1 MIIAIIMVVLV
12 AVIFGLRQSSNKK
25 TLNNNPNDRQA
36 LIKLFNVCDTPSSHE
51 DAANYGIKFLKN
63 NPEDFEIMNLTA
75 WAFSK
80 NKAGYGIKELL
91 ENRIKLLEN
100 IVDNPQEFD
109 AFTKKDKN
117 FKQYAKN
124 LFMHYASAL
133 LAFKEIELSKYY
145 EQKSNSLK

>member
-1 MIIAIIMVVLV
+1 MIVAIIMVVLV
-12 AVIFGLRQSSNKK
+12 AVILGLRQSSNKK
-25 TLNNNPNDRQA
+25 TLNKNPNDREA
-36 LIKLFNVCDTPSSHE
+36 LIKLFNACDAPFTYE
-51 DAANYGIKFLKN
+51 EAARYGVKFLEN

-91 ENRIKLLEN
+91 ENRVKDLEN
-100 IVDNPQEFD
+100 IVDDPQKFE

-133 LAFKEIELSKYY
+133 LAFKENELSKYY

>member
-1 MIIAIIMVVLV
+1 MIVANIGVVIL
-12 AVIFGLRQSSNKK
+12 AVILGLRQSSHKK
-25 TLNNNPNDRQA
+25 TLSKNPNDRQA
-36 LIKLFNVCDTPSSHE
+36 LIKLFDACDVPSSYE
-51 DAANYGIKFLKN
+51 EAARFGVSFLEN

-100 IVDNPQEFD
+100 MVDKPQKFVD
-109 AFTKKDKN
+109 YTKKDKN

-124 LFMHYASAL
+124 LFIHYASSL
-133 LAFKEIELSKYY
+133 LAFKENELSKYY
-145 EQKSNSLK
+145 EQKSNSI